1 LLKEAWYIC
10 ERELKHFTRMRVQ
23 IISSIATPV
32 IWLVFFGYSMS
43 MMPLG
48 FGGLGAIIGGERN
61 AMVQLFIAS
70 LNLPQPLGLIL
81 SNRLEISYLDFF
93 YSGVIAV
100 TVMFASIFNGLSV
113 IWDKRFG
120 FLNKLLVAP
129 IPRLSIMLGK
139 TLFAMIR
146 ATLQGVIILSLSFL
160 IGAKVYTGVLGV
172 ALAILFMM
180 LFSLGFGALSTSLG
194 LKLADQEALF
204 GIINMITL
212 PLFLA
217 SGAFMPIEFMPSWL
231 QVFAYGNPLTYAVDA
246 LRTSLLGG
254 PYSAFGPPFSL
265 INIAPKLMKDLAV
278 LSAFTLF
285 FLSFGTLIF
294 RKSLT

>member
-1 LLKEAWYIC
+1 MLKEAWYIC

-61 AMVQLFIAS
+61 VMVQLFIAS

-160 IGAKVYTGVLGV
+160 IGAKVYTGALGV

>member
-61 AMVQLFIAS
+61 VMVQLFIAS

-160 IGAKVYTGVLGV
+160 IGAKVYTGALGV

>member
-1 LLKEAWYIC
+1 
-10 ERELKHFTRMRVQ
+10 
-23 IISSIATPV
+23 
-32 IWLVFFGYSMS
+32 
-43 MMPLG
+43 
-48 FGGLGAIIGGERN
+48 
-61 AMVQLFIAS
+61 
-70 LNLPQPLGLIL
+70 
-81 SNRLEISYLDFF
+81 
-93 YSGVIAV
+93 
-100 TVMFASIFNGLSV
+100 
-113 IWDKRFG
+113 
-120 FLNKLLVAP
+120 
-129 IPRLSIMLGK
+129 
-139 TLFAMIR
+139 
-146 ATLQGVIILSLSFL
+146 
-160 IGAKVYTGVLGV
+160 
-172 ALAILFMM
+172 MM

>member
-1 LLKEAWYIC
+1 MLKEAWYIC

-81 SNRLEISYLDFF
+81 SNQLEISYLDFF